1 MSLQPEKPT
10 PAPNVPGAGTVDEA
24 AMATL
29 IASRSLLGFVAQ
41 SLAPALEEM
50 TMPQFRV
57 LVVLD
62 GEGALRMGDL
72 AERIGVHPSTLSRT
86 VDRLVGAGWLERAS
100 GQESRREVHVALTA
114 RAQELVADVA
124 AQRRSGIARV
134 LQELPP
140 EDRAAVHRGME
151 IFAAAAGEAS
161 PGDLLELG
169 L

>member
-1 MSLQPEKPT
+1 VRRT
-10 PAPNVPGAGTVDEA
+10 IDEA

-29 IASRSLLGFVAQ
+29 VASRSLLGFVAQ

-62 GEGALRMGDL
+62 GVGPSRMGDL

-86 VDRLVGAGWLERAS
+86 VDKLVGAGWLERAS
-100 GQESRREVHVALTA
+100 GEESRREVHVALTK
-114 RAQELVADVA
+114 RGHTLVDEIT
-124 AQRRSGIARV
+124 AQRRSGIVGV
-134 LQELPP
+134 LEGLGA
-140 EDRAAVHRGME
+140 EDRAAVQRGME

>member
-1 MSLQPEKPT
+1 
-10 PAPNVPGAGTVDEA
+10 
-24 AMATL
+24 MATL
-29 IASRSLLGFVAQ
+29 VASRSLLGFVAK

-50 TMPQFRV
+50 TMPQFRI

-86 VDRLVGAGWLERAS
+86 VDRLVGGGWLARAS
-100 GQESRREVHVALTA
+100 GEESRREVHVALTL
-114 RAQELVADVA
+114 RAHRLVDAVTE
-124 AQRRSGIARV
+124 QRRSGIVGV
-134 LQELPP
+134 LKRLPP

>member
-1 MSLQPEKPT
+1 MT
-10 PAPNVPGAGTVDEA
+10 IDDA

-29 IASRSLLGFVAQ
+29 VASRSLLGFVAQ

-62 GEGALRMGDL
+62 GAGSQRMGDL

-100 GQESRREVHVALTA
+100 GEESRREVHVGLTV
-114 RAQELVADVA
+114 RGQQLVDDVTT
-124 AQRRSGIARV
+124 QRRSGIARV
-134 LQELPP
+134 LASLSVE
-140 EDRAAVHRGME
+140 ERAAVHRGME
-151 IFAAAAGEAS
+151 IFGSAAGEAS
-161 PGDLLELG
+161 PSDLLELG

>member
-1 MSLQPEKPT
+1 
-10 PAPNVPGAGTVDEA
+10 
-24 AMATL
+24 MATL
-29 IASRSLLGFVAQ
+29 VASRSLLGFVAQ

-62 GEGALRMGDL
+62 GDGPLRMGDL

-86 VDRLVGAGWLERAS
+86 VDKLVGAGWLERAS
-100 GQESRREVHVALTA
+100 GEESRREVHVALT
-114 RAQELVADVA
+114 RRGQKLVDEIT
-124 AQRRSGIARV
+124 AQRRSGIAGV
-134 LQELPP
+134 LKGLGP

-161 PGDLLELG
+161 PDDLLELG

>member
-1 MSLQPEKPT
+1 
-10 PAPNVPGAGTVDEA
+10 
-24 AMATL
+24 MATL
-29 IASRSLLGFVAQ
+29 VASRSLLGFVAQ

-62 GEGALRMGDL
+62 GRGPCAWGTSPS
-72 AERIGVHPSTLSRT
+72 ASACIPSTLSRT
-86 VDRLVGAGWLERAS
+86 VDKLVGAGWLERAS
-100 GQESRREVHVALTA
+100 GEESRREVHVALDEA
-114 RAQELVADVA
+114 RPQARRRDHGA
-124 AQRRSGIARV
+124 AALGDRGRPRGPA
-134 LQELPP
+134 P

-161 PGDLLELG
+161 PDDLLELG